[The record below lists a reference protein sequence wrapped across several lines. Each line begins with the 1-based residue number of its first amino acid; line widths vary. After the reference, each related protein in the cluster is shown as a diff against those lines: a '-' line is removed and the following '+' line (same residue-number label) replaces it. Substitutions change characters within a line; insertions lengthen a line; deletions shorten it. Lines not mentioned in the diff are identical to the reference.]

1 MNRRAFISLL
11 GGAVVAWPLAA
22 RAQRGERVRRI
33 AVLMSNV
40 EDDPEAQAR
49 TAAFRQGLQELG
61 WSEGQNLHVDWL
73 WSGGDIGRIRGY
85 ATEVAA
91 LAPDLVVANGAANLS
106 AIKEAIRSIPIVF
119 VVVSDPVGQGFISSL
134 GRPGG
139 NITGFSFVEYSMFG
153 KSLELL
159 RQVAPAVTRVAFMFN
174 PDTVPFYDRFLPSF
188 ETEARKHSVEV
199 ARARVRNEAEI
210 DGAVAELAAA
220 PGGGLIVPPDTYT
233 LVHRGLIVTSAARHR
248 IPAIYSYRQV
258 GQGRRPNV
266 VRTRNRGHLPAVSFL
281 CRSHLE
287 RSEPGRAS
295 GAGAHKIRI
304 RRQSQDRND
313 ARLARPTHRARACGR
328 GDRMRSG
335 AATREDGLTHNLI
348 PCSQ

>member
-1 MNRRAFISLL
+1 
-11 GGAVVAWPLAA
+11 
-22 RAQRGERVRRI
+22 
-33 AVLMSNV
+33 MSNV

-49 TAAFRQGLQELG
+49 TTAFRQGLQELG
-61 WSEGQNLHVDWL
+61 WSEGQNLHIDWL
-73 WSGGDIGRIRGY
+73 WSGGDVGRIRGY

-119 VVVSDPVGQGFISSL
+119 VVVSDPVGQGFFSSL

-159 RQVAPAVTRVAFMFN
+159 RQVAPAVTRVGFIFN

-188 ETEARKHSVEV
+188 ETEVRKYSVEV

-210 DGAVAELAAA
+210 DGAVAELAAK
-220 PGGGLIVPPDTYT
+220 PDGGLIVPPDTYT
-233 LVHRGLIVTSAARHR
+233 LVHRGVIVRSAARHR

-258 GQGRRPNV
+258 VKEGGLMSYGPETADIFRRSASYVDRILKGANPAE
-266 VRTRNRGHLPAVSFL
+266 LPAQAPTKFEFGVNL
-281 CRSHLE
+281 KTATTLGLLV
-287 RSEPGRAS
+287 PPTV
-295 GAGAHKIRI
+295 
-304 RRQSQDRND
+304 
-313 ARLARPTHRARACGR
+313 LALA
-328 GDRMRSG
+328 D
-335 AATREDGLTHNLI
+335 EVI
-348 PCSQ
+348 E